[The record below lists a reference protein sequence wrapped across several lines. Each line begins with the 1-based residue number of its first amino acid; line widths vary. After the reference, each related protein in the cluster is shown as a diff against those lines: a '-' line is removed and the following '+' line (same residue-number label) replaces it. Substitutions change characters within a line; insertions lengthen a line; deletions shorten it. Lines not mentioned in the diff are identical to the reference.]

1 MQLNKNPQLDALDKK
16 AESSEKNIL
25 PDKKRKS
32 WVGTLLK
39 ITFIYFPLGSIILGA
54 IALPNL
60 LNSSCGGNRPNQSE
74 ARQYVS
80 SMNKGQQAYFAEEG
94 VFATSV
100 DALGLGIKSQTTNY
114 NYSVIAGKKTAFS
127 YGVARTVQKDTKSFV
142 GAVFLVPT
150 PLANAKK
157 AADTS
162 TMLTILCMAKS
173 DSLTPPAEPI
183 NINGKL
189 ACGDGTV
196 EVNK

>member
-1 MQLNKNPQLDALDKK
+1 MQLKKNPQLDALDKK

-32 WVGTLLK
+32 WVGTFLK

-60 LNSSCGGNRPNQSE
+60 LSCGNKAKQSE
-74 ARQYVS
+74 AKLYVS
-80 SMNKGQQAYFAEEG
+80 SMNRAQQAYFAEKG
-94 VFATSV
+94 VFATSF
-100 DALGLGIKSQTTNY
+100 DALALGLKSQTTNY
-114 NYSVIAGKKTAFS
+114 NYSVITGKKAAFS
-127 YGVARTVQKDTKSFV
+127 YGVSRTVQKDIKSVV
-142 GAVFLVPT
+142 GGVFLVAT
-150 PLANAKK
+150 PLAHANKT
-157 AADTS
+157 ADIS
-162 TMLTILCMAKS
+162 TVLTILCIAQS
-173 DSLTPPAEPI
+173 DSQTPPAEPI

>member
-1 MQLNKNPQLDALDKK
+1 MQLKKNPQLDALDKK
-16 AESSEKNIL
+16 AESSEKKIL

-32 WVGTLLK
+32 WVGILLR
-39 ITFIYFPLGSIILGA
+39 ITFIYFPLGSIIVGA

-60 LNSSCGGNRPNQSE
+60 FSCGGGKAKQSE
-74 ARQYVS
+74 AKQYVR
-80 SMNKGQQAYFAEEG
+80 SMNRAQQAYFAEKG
-94 VFATSV
+94 VFATSF
-100 DALGLGIKSQTTNY
+100 DALDLGIKSQTTNY
-114 NYSVIAGKKTAFS
+114 NYSVIAGKKAAFS
-127 YGVARTVQKDTKSFV
+127 YGVDRTVQKDIKSVV

-150 PLANAKK
+150 PLANGKK

-162 TMLTILCMAKS
+162 TMLTILCIAKS
-173 DSLTPPAEPI
+173 DSPTPPADPI

>member
-1 MQLNKNPQLDALDKK
+1 MQLKKNPQLDAFDKK

-32 WVGTLLK
+32 WVGTLLR
-39 ITFIYFPLGSIILGA
+39 ITFIYFPLGSIIVGA

-60 LNSSCGGNRPNQSE
+60 LSCSNKAKQSE
-74 ARQYVS
+74 AKQYVR
-80 SMNKGQQAYFAEEG
+80 SMNRAQQAYFAEKG
-94 VFATSV
+94 VFATSL
-100 DALGLGIKSQTTNY
+100 DALDLGLKSQTTNY
-114 NYSVIAGKKTAFS
+114 NYSVIAGKKAAFS
-127 YGVARTVQKDTKSFV
+127 YGVSRTVQKDTKSVV

-162 TMLTILCMAKS
+162 TMITILCIAKS
-173 DSLTPPAEPI
+173 DSPTPPPEPI

-196 EVNK
+196 ELNK

>member
-1 MQLNKNPQLDALDKK
+1 MQLKKNPQLDALDKK
-16 AESSEKNIL
+16 AESSEKKIL

-32 WVGTLLK
+32 WVGILLR
-39 ITFIYFPLGSIILGA
+39 ITFIYFPLGSIIVGA
-54 IALPNL
+54 LALPNL
-60 LNSSCGGNRPNQSE
+60 LSCGGGKAKQSE
-74 ARQYVS
+74 AKQYVS
-80 SMNKGQQAYFAEEG
+80 SMLRAQQAYFAEKG
-94 VFATSV
+94 VFATSL
-100 DALGLGIKSQTTNY
+100 DALDLGLKSQTTNY
-114 NYSVIAGKKTAFS
+114 NYSVIAGKKAAFS
-127 YGVARTVQKDTKSFV
+127 YGVSRTVQKDTKSVV
-142 GAVFLVPT
+142 GAVFLVPA

-196 EVNK
+196 ELNK

>member
-16 AESSEKNIL
+16 AEFLEKNIL
-25 PDKKRKS
+25 PEKKRKS

-54 IALPNL
+54 IVLPNL
-60 LNSSCGGNRPNQSE
+60 LNSCGGNRPNQSE
-74 ARQYVS
+74 ARQYVG
-80 SMNKGQQAYFAEEG
+80 SMNRAQQALFIEKG

-114 NYSVIAGKKTAFS
+114 NYSVIAGKKAAFS
-127 YGVARTVQKDTKSFV
+127 YGVARTIQKDTKNFV

-150 PLANAKK
+150 SLANAKK
-157 AADTS
+157 AADKS
-162 TMLTILCMAKS
+162 TMLTILCIAKS

-196 EVNK
+196 EVSK

>member
-1 MQLNKNPQLDALDKK
+1 MQLKKNPQLDALDKK
-16 AESSEKNIL
+16 VESSEKKIL

-32 WVGTLLK
+32 WVGTFLK

-60 LNSSCGGNRPNQSE
+60 LSCGNKAKQSE
-74 ARQYVS
+74 AKQYVS
-80 SMNKGQQAYFAEEG
+80 SMNRAQQAYFAEKG
-94 VFATSV
+94 VFATSL
-100 DALGLGIKSQTTNY
+100 DALDLGLKSQTTNY
-114 NYSVIAGKKTAFS
+114 NYSVIAGKKAAFS
-127 YGVARTVQKDTKSFV
+127 YGVSRTVQKDIKSV
-142 GAVFLVPT
+142 IGAVFLVPT

-162 TMLTILCMAKS
+162 TMLTILCIAKS
-173 DSLTPPAEPI
+173 DTPTPPAEPI

-196 EVNK
+196 EVSK